1 MANWETAPTMNRP
14 RAYSSTHGRKPKT
27 NHLGTIAIGAAAVA
41 ALALIGGGAYWWVSK
56 GRGVSNGDITTNVV
70 NGVTTD
76 VVNKDGTT
84 AEVGKM
90 PSLANLSRPERV
102 DSISQSLIEL
112 TNKANQAVASLGEAE
127 LQTTGADRLNE
138 LEPQLREYFLRA
150 AQATPKSLTM
160 TDAAAKDAQL
170 ASGAGGGSAGPQEP
184 PKNYIWTLNGPSDQS
199 DRWGT
204 ARYAISQSKYRADVA
219 TQSRLQYPDP
229 LKETSGAYDWS
240 PEDRRVLSSYWLQG
254 ELERDVATEII
265 AALRDESSVQ
275 EFQDRCFAAIE
286 RFYAPV
292 KELAEVKSTQGKVI
306 IREPKAT
313 PYARHAKATRYTL
326 TELQEEFPDENV
338 AWVIK
343 QAIYFSDAIEDL
355 QFGRTEGATMYASYP
370 LRERFDKMKAV
381 AEEERQK
388 KLAEEERARQELAK
402 QEEERKAKEA
412 AEQERQRQLAED
424 AKAKAA
430 AQKEAGETAGDNAL
444 PAQAPLAGG
453 PGRGGF
459 GPGFGRP
466 PIGMGANRNG
476 AEPFP
481 SSGPPNASGPSNER
495 NTALPGGPPPG
506 FGQPPTAGPT
516 PGRNP
521 AGPQTGPQGPP
532 PSLGPSVTIVITG
545 SGNLDVT
552 PYLEKLKA
560 ALKTGNYQ
568 VSQSGNEATIKLGFA
583 GDLKAVSDAIDF
595 GKVESSDPAKRELR
609 VKVE

>member
-14 RAYSSTHGRKPKT
+14 RAYSSTHGRKAKT
-27 NHLGTIAIGAAAVA
+27 NHLGTIAIGVSAVA
-41 ALALIGGGAYWWVSK
+41 ALALIGGGAYWWMSN
-56 GRGVSNGDITTNVV
+56 GRGASSSDVTTNVV

-76 VVNKDGTT
+76 VVNADGAS
-84 AEVGKM
+84 AEVGKL
-90 PSLANLSRPERV
+90 PSVGNLSRPERV
-102 DSISQSLIEL
+102 DSVSQSLTDL
-112 TNKANQAVASLGEAE
+112 ANKAEQAVASLGEAE

-138 LEPQLREYFLRA
+138 LEPQFREFFLRA

-160 TDAAAKDAQL
+160 TDAAARDAQF
-170 ASGAGGGSAGPQEP
+170 ASAAGGGSAGPQQP
-184 PKNYIWTLNGPSDQS
+184 PKNYIWTLNGPSDRS

-204 ARYAISQSKYRADVA
+204 ARYAISQTKYRADVA

-275 EFQDRCFAAIE
+275 EFHDRCFAAIE

-292 KELAEVKSTQGKVI
+292 KELAAVKSTQGKVI

-326 TELQEEFPDENV
+326 MELKEEFPDENV
-338 AWVIK
+338 AWVVD
-343 QAIYFSDAIEDL
+343 QVIYFSDAIEDL

-370 LRERFDKMKAV
+370 LRERFDKMKAL

-388 KLAEEERARQELAK
+388 RLAEEERARQELAK

-412 AEQERQRQLAED
+412 AEQERQRQLAEA

-430 AQKEAGETAGDNAL
+430 EQEAGGTEGTNTSPTA
-444 PAQAPLAGG
+444 PSLAG
-453 PGRGGF
+453 GRGGF

-476 AEPFP
+476 TDPFP
-481 SSGPPNASGPSNER
+481 SPGPANASGPSDER
-495 NTALPGGPPPG
+495 NSALPGGPPPG
-506 FGQPPTAGPT
+506 FGQPTNAGPT

-521 AGPQTGPQGPP
+521 AGPRSGPQGPP

-583 GDLKAVSDAIDF
+583 GDLKTVIDAIDF

>member
-1 MANWETAPTMNRP
+1 MGPAMNRP
-14 RAYSSTHGRKPKT
+14 KSYSSTLGRKPKT
-27 NHLGTIAIGAAAVA
+27 NQLGTIAIGVSAVA
-41 ALALIGGGAYWWVSK
+41 ALGLIGGGAYWWMSK
-56 GRGVSNGDITTNVV
+56 GSGGSGSVVTTTVV

-76 VVNKDGTT
+76 VVNADGTT
-84 AEVGKM
+84 AGAGKLPSVG
-90 PSLANLSRPERV
+90 NLSRPERV
-102 DSISQSLIEL
+102 ESVSQSLVDL
-112 TNKANQAVASLGEAE
+112 TNKADQSVASLGEAE

-150 AQATPKSLTM
+150 AQAKPKSLTM
-160 TDAAAKDAQL
+160 TEAAAQDDAL
-170 ASGAGGGSAGPQEP
+170 ASGLRSGSPGAQP

-204 ARYAISQSKYRADVA
+204 ARYAISQTKFRADVA
-219 TQSRLQYPDP
+219 LQSRIQFPDP

-275 EFQDRCFAAIE
+275 EFQDRCFAVIE
-286 RFYAPV
+286 RFYAPA
-292 KELAEVKSTQGKVI
+292 KELAAVKSTQGKVI

-326 TELQEEFPDENV
+326 DEIKKEFPDENV
-338 AWVIK
+338 AWVVD

-370 LRERFDKMKAV
+370 LRERFDKMKAL

-412 AEQERQRQLAED
+412 AEQERQRQLAEA

-430 AQKEAGETAGDNAL
+430 AQKEAGETEGTNTS
-444 PAQAPLAGG
+444 PTAPSLAGG

-476 AEPFP
+476 TDPFP
-481 SSGPPNASGPSNER
+481 SSSPSNER
-495 NTALPGGPPPG
+495 NSALPGGPPPG
-506 FGQPPTAGPT
+506 FGQPPNAGPT

-521 AGPQTGPQGPP
+521 AGPPGPP

-545 SGNLDVT
+545 SGNLDVG
-552 PYLEKLKA
+552 PYLDKLKA

-568 VSQSGNEATIKLGFA
+568 TSQSGNEATIKLGFA
-583 GDLKAVSDAIDF
+583 GDLKTVIDAIDF

-609 VKVE
+609 VKVD